1 MQHKY
6 GILQNKNAI
15 ITGAASGIGYA
26 TVKVFAE
33 NGANIWACARTQ
45 NDEFEIYLTQLA
57 EENHVWIRPVYFEL
71 TDNEQMKKT
80 ILKIKKEEDKI
91 DILINNAGMAYD
103 ALLPMISMEKSY
115 ELFNVNFFA
124 QLQFAQLVSRQM
136 VRKKQGCIVNIS
148 SYLGF
153 DGNRGQ
159 TIYSASKGAVNA
171 MTKSLAKE
179 LADYGIRVNAVAPG
193 YIQTAMTEVLS
204 DKIKETVKEQIP
216 LGKLGEAKDVA
227 NLVKFLSKEES
238 SYITGQVIHVDGGM
252 VM

>member
-71 TDNEQMKKT
+71 TDNEQMKKA

-193 YIQTAMTEVLS
+193 VVDTKLIRTMSESDYIKIMERCPLHRSAQPREIANMVMVLAS
-204 DKIKETVKEQIP
+204 D
-216 LGKLGEAKDVA
+216 L
-227 NLVKFLSKEES
+227 S
-238 SYITGQVIHVDGGM
+238 SYVTGEVIRVDGGI
-252 VM
+252 